1 MYDLIIVGGGAA
13 ALSATS
19 SALGKHLKVL
29 VIYEQLGGKTGQRLT
44 LRSEEDYLVGH
55 ILVHLAFP
63 EEQPVGEAQ
72 LAGEETVHLFERQVK
87 TRSGV
92 TLRDRVTKVT
102 RVGDFFHV
110 ETQRS
115 GLKKGAAVVIA
126 TGVTPITLDVTGAR
140 EFLGMGIGYSPTTHA
155 LLLED
160 KTAAIIGTS
169 PRALRGAIELSRTAR
184 KIYLIEPEA
193 VPITTPLMD
202 VLRRR
207 PNVEILAGCQVKE
220 VQGVSTIEQVVVE
233 YQGKIR
239 ALHVD
244 AAFVDLG
251 LRPNSDMV
259 KELVETDADGFIVID
274 HSNQTSVPG
283 LFAAGDVTTAFGE
296 QVLIAIGEGAR
307 AALRAYDYLLSH
319 PAVYERMFIDKQDGH
334 V

>member
-1 MYDLIIVGGGAA
+1 MHDLIVVGGGAA

-19 SALGKHLKVL
+19 SALGKQLNVL
-29 VIYEQLGGKTGQRLT
+29 IIYEQLGGKTGQRLT

-63 EEQPVGEAQ
+63 DEQPLGEAQ

-92 TLRDRVTKVT
+92 TLRDRVTNVT

-110 ETQRS
+110 ETQRN
-115 GLKKGAAVVIA
+115 GLKKAAAVVIA
-126 TGVTPITLDVTGAR
+126 TGVTPITLDVPGAK

-155 LLLED
+155 LLLQG
-160 KTAAIIGTS
+160 KTVAIIGTS
-169 PRALRGAIELSRTAR
+169 PRALRGAVELSRTVE
-184 KIYLIEPEA
+184 KLYVIEPEA
-193 VPITTPLMD
+193 VPATPLVE
-202 VLRRR
+202 VLQRR
-207 PNVEILAGCQVKE
+207 PNVEMLAGYQVKE
-220 VQGVSTIEQVVVE
+220 VQGVSTIEQVMVE
-233 YQGKIR
+233 HQGQIR
-239 ALHVD
+239 TLYVD

-251 LRPNSDMV
+251 LHPNSDMV
-259 KELVETDADGFIVID
+259 KGLVETDADGFIVID
-274 HSNQTSVPG
+274 HSNQSSIPG

-319 PAVYERMFIDKQDGH
+319 PVVYERMATDK
-334 V
+334 

>member
-1 MYDLIIVGGGAA
+1 MHDLIVVGGGAA

-19 SALGKHLKVL
+19 SALGKHLDVL

-63 EEQPVGEAQ
+63 EEQPLGEAQ

-92 TLRDRVTKVT
+92 TLRDRVTKVS

-110 ETQRS
+110 ETLRN
-115 GLKKGAAVVIA
+115 GLKKSAAVVIA
-126 TGVTPITLDVTGAR
+126 TGVTPIMLDVPGAR

-155 LLLED
+155 LLLQG

-169 PRALRGAIELSRTAR
+169 QRALRGAVELSYTAE
-184 KIYLIEPEA
+184 KVYVIEPETL
-193 VPITTPLMD
+193 PTTTPL
-202 VLRRR
+202 VHILQQR
-207 PNVEILAGCQVKE
+207 PNVDILVGYRVKE
-220 VQGVSTIEQVVVE
+220 VQGVSMIEQVVVE
-233 YQGKIR
+233 YQGQIR
-239 ALHVD
+239 TLQVD
-244 AAFVDLG
+244 AAFIDLG
-251 LRPNSDMV
+251 LHPNSDMV
-259 KELVETDADGFIVID
+259 RGLVETDADGFIVID
-274 HSNQTSVPG
+274 HSNQSSVPG

-307 AALRAYDYLLSH
+307 AALRAYDYLLAH
-319 PAVYERMFIDKQDGH
+319 PVVYERMSRKK
-334 V
+334 